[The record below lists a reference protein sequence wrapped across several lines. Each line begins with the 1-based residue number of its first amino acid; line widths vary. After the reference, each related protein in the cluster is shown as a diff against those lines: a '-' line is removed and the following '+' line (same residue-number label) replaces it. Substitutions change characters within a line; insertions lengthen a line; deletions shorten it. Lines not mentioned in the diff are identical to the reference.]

1 MKRLLPL
8 LASLLPCAAL
18 GVPCQP
24 TAALVD
30 HDRRYEEALRSG
42 DVAFLRAALADD
54 YVWVHSLGSQVES
67 RAVLLERLQGLKGQA
82 AFKSRTTSD
91 VHVHAQ
97 GETVVLRGLSIV
109 EQWNADGATF
119 RTNRYQFMRT
129 YVNVDGQCKLL
140 AVQTMNLAAKP

>member
-1 MKRLLPL
+1 MNRILIAVGCLPSV
-8 LASLLPCAAL
+8 ANAAPCLPAVAL
-18 GVPCQP
+18 IE
-24 TAALVD
+24 
-30 HDRRYEEALRSG
+30 HDRRYEAALRGG

-54 YVWVHSLGSQVES
+54 YVWVHSLGSQIETK
-67 RAVLLERLQGLKGQA
+67 AALLDRLQRPA
-82 AFKSRTTSD
+82 PFKSRTTSD
-91 VHVHAQ
+91 VHAHVQ
-97 GETVVLRGLSIV
+97 GNTVVLRGLSTV